1 MAKHML
7 SDFVRIPESEN
18 RYVGNTV
25 AYYLVL
31 LWFCNLHVNI
41 PYKANILCL
50 WIKILYFY

>member
-50 WIKILYFY
+50 